1 MANINIYVGNLPWD
15 TTQDDLYQLF
25 GQYGQVAKTQVIT
38 DRDTGRSRGFG
49 FVEMATQEEAD
60 RAIEALNNFNYNGR
74 PLTVNVAKPRE
85 SGGGGFGGGGAGG
98 GGGRGGYGGGG
109 GGRSG
114 GGGGYGGGGG
124 GRSGGGGGYGGGG
137 GGRPSGGGGYG
148 GGGGGYGGGGGGYGG
163 GGGDDR

>member
-49 FVEMATQEEAD
+49 FVEMPTQEEAD

-85 SGGGGFGGGGAGG
+85 SGGGGGGYGGGG

-109 GGRSG
+109 GGRGGYG
-114 GGGGYGGGGG
+114 GGGGGGGRGGYGGGGG
-124 GRSGGGGGYGGGG
+124 GR
-137 GGRPSGGGGYG
+137 GGYG
-148 GGGGGYGGGGGGYGG
+148 GGGGGYGGG
-163 GGGDDR
+163 DDR